1 MLMERGIIRIHLE
14 ELIQK
19 SGMSKNKFLHRAD
32 MERTQLNRY
41 CSNDVARVDLDV
53 LARICGVLD
62 CTVGELLEFV
72 PNERG

>member
-1 MLMERGIIRIHLE
+1 MERGIIRIHLE

-19 SGMSKNKFLHRAD
+19 SGMSKNKFLNRAD

>member
-1 MLMERGIIRIHLE
+1 MEHGTIRVHLE
-14 ELIQK
+14 ELIQR

-53 LARICGVLD
+53 LARICGVLKF
-62 CTVGELLEFV
+62 TVGELLEFI
-72 PNERG
+72 PSDDAG

>member
-1 MLMERGIIRIHLE
+1 MERGIIRIHLE

-41 CSNDVARVDLDV
+41 CSNDLARVHLDV